1 MIMSLRSKPF
11 GIEDRGKSALLLGRS
26 SSPRESG
33 SHPSPR
39 KTGVVWGPRAHCYID
54 EPDVER

>member
-1 MIMSLRSKPF
+1 MILSLRSKPL

-33 SHPSPR
+33 SHLSPR
-39 KTGVVWGPRAHCYID
+39 KTGAVRGPGLAAISTN
-54 EPDVER
+54 PT